1 MLLDTC
7 PTQFGFIKGHS
18 TDMCIYVL
26 KEIIE
31 YFKSRKTSVFVTF
44 LDASKTYNKIDHWQ
58 LFNKLLQIPVP
69 AFIVNILEYWYSH
82 QEMFIRWSNSCSTKF
97 LMTNG
102 VKQRVYCLHLSLM
115 CI

>member
-18 TDMCIYVL
+18 TDKCIYVL

-58 LFNKLLQIPVP
+58 LFNKLLHIHVPVL
-69 AFIVNILEYWYSH
+69 IVNISVNW
-82 QEMFIRWSNSCSTKF
+82 
-97 LMTNG
+97 
-102 VKQRVYCLHLSLM
+102 
-115 CI
+115 